1 MTTQTGGLPLA
12 SGWANRSQSERDR
25 MKDVLEHLKTERL
38 CLGWTLQD
46 VSDRTGISI
55 TVLKALESGNSDNL
69 VAPSA
74 VDGLLRKY
82 STVLEAQTEQTADR
96 AQKTTGRDGA
106 RSCKTFGHIMRW
118 SLLSVV
124 FAAVFLGIVF
134 WQIRE
139 TKYSS
144 VKSPESAVSQTETTP
159 SSTPEQKTSSGH
171 EELPPRH
178 QELPEVEKQ
187 PTESSPPDTALS
199 SVPTPEQDA
208 IPPAEPD
215 EKSVVS
221 IQPPDTALSS
231 VPTPEQDAIPPGEPD
246 EKSVASIQPPD
257 TALSSVPTPEQDAIP
272 PAEPDEKSVASIQ
285 PPATARPAHSL
296 EMVADQRTWIQVIVD
311 GKNTETGLLEAGETR
326 KWRAMDKVGLVVG
339 NGGGVR
345 LWWDRKPV
353 EISSRRGRV
362 VRLTLP
368 RP

>member
-1 MTTQTGGLPLA
+1 MA

-208 IPPAEPD
+208 IPP
-215 EKSVVS
+215 
-221 IQPPDTALSS
+221 
-231 VPTPEQDAIPPGEPD
+231 G
-246 EKSVASIQPPD
+246 
-257 TALSSVPTPEQDAIP
+257 
-272 PAEPDEKSVASIQ
+272 EPDEKSVASIQ

>member
-1 MTTQTGGLPLA
+1 MA

-231 VPTPEQDAIPPGEPD
+231 VPTPEQDAIPP
-246 EKSVASIQPPD
+246 
-257 TALSSVPTPEQDAIP
+257 
-272 PAEPDEKSVASIQ
+272 AEPDEKSVASIQ

>member
-1 MTTQTGGLPLA
+1 MA

-74 VDGLLRKY
+74 VDGLVRKY
-82 STVLEAQTEQTADR
+82 STALEAQTEQTADR

-106 RSCKTFGHIMRW
+106 KSRKTFGRIMKW
-118 SLLSVV
+118 SLLSAV

-139 TKYSS
+139 TKDSS
-144 VKSPESAVSQTETTP
+144 VKSPEPAVSQTGTTP
-159 SSTPEQKTSSGH
+159 SITPEQNTSSGH
-171 EELPPRH
+171 EELPPQH

-187 PTESSPPDTALS
+187 PPESSTPDAALS
-199 SVPTPEQDA
+199 SVPTPEQDVIPSGPDEKSSVSIQPPDAALSSVPTPEHDA

-215 EKSVVS
+215 EKSSVS
-221 IQPPDTALSS
+221 IQPPDAALSP
-231 VPTPEQDAIPPGEPD
+231 VPTPEHDAIPPVEPH
-246 EKSVASIQPPD
+246 EKS
-257 TALSSVPTPEQDAIP
+257 SV
-272 PAEPDEKSVASIQ
+272 SIQ

-311 GKNTETGLLEAGETR
+311 GRNTETGLLEAGETR
-326 KWRAMDKVGLVVG
+326 KWRAMDKVDLVVG

-345 LWWDRKPV
+345 LWWDGKPV

>member
-231 VPTPEQDAIPPGEPD
+231 VPTPEQDAIPP
-246 EKSVASIQPPD
+246 
-257 TALSSVPTPEQDAIP
+257 
-272 PAEPDEKSVASIQ
+272 AEPDEKSVASIQ

>member
-1 MTTQTGGLPLA
+1 
-12 SGWANRSQSERDR
+12 

-38 CLGWTLQD
+38 SRGWTLQD

-55 TVLKALESGNSDNL
+55 TVLKALESGNRDNL

-82 STVLEAQTEQTADR
+82 STALKAQTEQIADR

-106 RSCKTFGHIMRW
+106 RFRKTFRYIMTG
-118 SLLSVV
+118 SLLSAV
-124 FAAVFLGIVF
+124 FAAVFLGTVF

-139 TKYSS
+139 TEDSS
-144 VKSPESAVSQTETTP
+144 VKSHEPAVSQTETTP
-159 SSTPEQKTSSGH
+159 SITSEQETSSGH
-171 EELPPRH
+171 EDLPPQH
-178 QELPEVEKQ
+178 LELPEVEKQ
-187 PTESSPPDTALS
+187 LPESSPPDVTLS

-221 IQPPDTALSS
+221 IQPP
-231 VPTPEQDAIPPGEPD
+231 
-246 EKSVASIQPPD
+246 VA
-257 TALSSVPTPEQDAIP
+257 V
-272 PAEPDEKSVASIQ
+272 
-285 PPATARPAHSL
+285 RPAHSL
-296 EMVADQRTWIQVIVD
+296 EMVADQRTWIQVVVD
-311 GKNTETGLLEAGETR
+311 GKHTETELLEAGETR
-326 KWRAMDKVGLVVG
+326 KWQAMDKVDLVVG

-345 LWWDRKPV
+345 LWWDGKPV

-368 RP
+368 KS

>member
-246 EKSVASIQPPD
+246 EKSVASIQPP
-257 TALSSVPTPEQDAIP
+257 
-272 PAEPDEKSVASIQ
+272 
-285 PPATARPAHSL
+285 ATARPAHSL

>member
-215 EKSVVS
+215 EKSV
-221 IQPPDTALSS
+221 
-231 VPTPEQDAIPPGEPD
+231 
-246 EKSVASIQPPD
+246 
-257 TALSSVPTPEQDAIP
+257 
-272 PAEPDEKSVASIQ
+272 ASIQ